1 MKISF
6 AISLLVHVVF
16 FTFLIIYKNEKSGYE
31 LISNVSVISQKS
43 YDSIISKKPDINYNL
58 IQKKPNNMNSE
69 YELDLDIIQQKE
81 KFINFEKKAL
91 AKLHSLEFDLFE
103 QNLKL
108 QENQIPNIQKTKFR
122 EFKSSNL
129 IQGSNNQNLSVVK
142 SFSEEKKR
150 LGFAIPILHFRSNA
164 SKNLI
169 DTVFLNNHIKYSDVK
184 NLSVGS
190 LFSSSKVLKK
200 SEQFLDNKFKGSSL
214 NSFVNQATISP
225 YLANFSNQLRRLNFN
240 NINKELV
247 FKKYVQS
254 NQNYEKI
261 NNINS
266 SNEIQQNTNQV
277 EKSLREWGNL
287 ILVVINS
294 KIKYPKIALN
304 KKMGGQVLVRLKI
317 STKGDLKTIKILKS
331 SGFSILDNEVLRAI
345 KTTNYFPSAPESLNN
360 RNYTFRLP
368 VKFEI

>member
-6 AISLLVHVVF
+6 AISLLVHIVF
-16 FTFLIIYKNEKSGYE
+16 FTFLIIYKNEKLGHE
-31 LISNVSVISQKS
+31 LISNVSVISQKY

-58 IQKKPNNMNSE
+58 IQKQPNIMNSE

-81 KFINFEKKAL
+81 KFINFEKKVL

-129 IQGSNNQNLSVVK
+129 IQDSKNQNLSVVK

-150 LGFAIPILHFRSNA
+150 LGFAIPILHSLNNA
-164 SKNLI
+164 SENLI

-184 NLSVGS
+184 NLSVDS
-190 LFSSSKVLKK
+190 LLSPNKVLKK
-200 SEQFLDNKFKGSSL
+200 SEQFLDNKFKGSL
-214 NSFVNQATISP
+214 NSFVNQTTTSP
-225 YLANFSNQLRRLNFN
+225 YLANFSNQLGRLNFN
-240 NINKELV
+240 NINKDLV

-345 KTTNYFPSAPESLNN
+345 KTTNYFPSAPKSLNS
-360 RNYTFRLP
+360 RNYTFKLP